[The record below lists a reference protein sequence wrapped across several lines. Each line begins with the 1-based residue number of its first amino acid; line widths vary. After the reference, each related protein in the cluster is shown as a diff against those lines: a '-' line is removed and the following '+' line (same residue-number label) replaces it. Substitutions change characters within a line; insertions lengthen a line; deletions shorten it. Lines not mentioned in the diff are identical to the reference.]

1 MSQLSPE
8 LLQMLHQISS
18 SNTHFD
24 PQVILMVLDE
34 DQHVKEYRLETLSSV
49 APLLSLDG
57 HLRPNSKTLF
67 QSIKENTNA

>member
-18 SNTHFD
+18 SNTNFD
-24 PQVILMVLDE
+24 PDVILMILDE
-34 DQHVKEYRLETLSSV
+34 NQHVKEYRLETLSSV

-57 HLRPNSKTLF
+57 HLRPNSQPIFKSF
-67 QSIKENTNA
+67 KENTNA